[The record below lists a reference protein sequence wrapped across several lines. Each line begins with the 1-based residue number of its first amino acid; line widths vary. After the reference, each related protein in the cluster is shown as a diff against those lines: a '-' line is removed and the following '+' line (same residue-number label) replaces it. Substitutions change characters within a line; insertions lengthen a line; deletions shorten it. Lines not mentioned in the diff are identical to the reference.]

1 MAVSE
6 IREPLVSGASWT
18 AAAKRVSGLAA
29 AIYRDWNNRRQFR
42 RLRDMSDWE
51 LADIGLTRDDV
62 RMVWHHRLDIEP
74 TAHLNQVVSRR
85 ETLCETPEDAARRVC

>member
-6 IREPLVSGASWT
+6 IRVPLASGASWI
-18 AAAKRVSGLAA
+18 AAAKRVSGMAA
-29 AIYRDWNNRRQFR
+29 ALYRDWNNRRQFR

-62 RMVWHHRLDIEP
+62 RLAWHHRLDVEP
-74 TAHLNQVVSRR
+74 TAHLNVVVSRR
-85 ETLCETPEDAARRVC
+85 DTLAATPEAKAAATR

>member
-6 IREPLVSGASWT
+6 IREPLVSGALWI
-18 AAAKRVSGLAA
+18 AAAKRVSGVVA

-42 RLRDMSDWE
+42 CLRDMSDWE

-62 RMVWHHRLDIEP
+62 RMAWRHRLDIEP
-74 TAHLNQVVSRR
+74 TAHLSQVVSQRSTLF
-85 ETLCETPEDAARRVC
+85 ETTEDAARRVC